1 MTRRA
6 QVKMLL
12 TCEGVAVDSRNA
24 DDETALMHAAAGSHM
39 SIVSELVKHG
49 ADTKAVDKHGK
60 TPTDW
65 VRVWRRLGG
74 GGRSTA
80 LTCMTN
86 RARQAAKRDV
96 GNMMLVMGLFAMS

>member
-1 MTRRA
+1 MSPPTPDRVTPPARA

-24 DDETALMHAAAGSHM
+24 DEETALMHAAAGSHM
-39 SIVSELVKHG
+39 SVVSELVKHG

-65 VRVWRRLGG
+65 VRSYWG
-74 GGRSTA
+74 A
-80 LTCMTN
+80 LRVFSQC
-86 RARQAAKRDV
+86 R
-96 GNMMLVMGLFAMS
+96 

>member
-24 DDETALMHAAAGSHM
+24 DDETALMHAAAGSHI

-65 VRVWRRLGG
+65 VRVWRRGWGG
-74 GGRSTA
+74 WATGSSR
-80 LTCMTN
+80 
-86 RARQAAKRDV
+86 
-96 GNMMLVMGLFAMS
+96 